1 MVLALRY
8 RRVSGLGQEDNS
20 SLEKQLERM
29 DDYCAINSYESAPE
43 YLFTEVM
50 TGVETWRERPE
61 LQKLLLKAEQL
72 SKPDETVVVV
82 VDHPDRFARG
92 MDLILLVELLLHYGV
107 HVEFVQT
114 KFEDTDE
121 GHLILHLKSYSSKKE
136 WNRIKKRTEDGVV
149 DRVVKSHKPL
159 GQTPCYGYKWDDPA
173 PKQKNSYVFNDD
185 VIHID
190 VYGFEWTEHK
200 VVIYLYE
207 KVKAGCDTW

>member
-1 MVLALRY
+1 MKGNRMTVALRY

-20 SLEKQLERM
+20 SLEKQLDRIDEYCSLN
-29 DDYCAINSYESAPE
+29 DYVSKPE

-61 LQKLLLKAEQL
+61 LQKMLALAEQL
-72 SKPDETVVVV
+72 ARLDEAIVVV

-121 GHLILHLKSYSSKKE
+121 GHLILHLESYSSKKE
-136 WNRIKKRTEDGVV
+136 
-149 DRVVKSHKPL
+149 
-159 GQTPCYGYKWDDPA
+159 
-173 PKQKNSYVFNDD
+173 
-185 VIHID
+185 
-190 VYGFEWTEHK
+190 
-200 VVIYLYE
+200 
-207 KVKAGCDTW
+207 